1 MRILAPLML
10 FAFMLT
16 APRAGSSAERVK
28 LDLSREAVGRGK
40 EVYLSQCAL
49 CHGLKYYRDAEHREG
64 IKPQMESEAMKA
76 SLGAEAPDLS
86 LMAISR
92 GKGTEGAEYIYRLL
106 TSYSVGEDGR
116 MMNAAFAEET
126 QTEGAIAM
134 PPPIPLDDPELR
146 KKANDAAAFL
156 LEAAEP
162 AKERSSVGAKVI
174 VYMAVLTALLY
185 IINRLTWADV
195 KKRSPWK

>member
-1 MRILAPLML
+1 MRMLAAIILFIISALPH
-10 FAFMLT
+10 
-16 APRAGSSAERVK
+16 RAAGAERVR
-28 LDLSREAVGRGK
+28 LDLSREAVERGE
-40 EVYLSQCAL
+40 EVFHSSCAL

-64 IKPQMESEAMKA
+64 IKAGMEAEAMKA

-116 MMNAAFAEET
+116 MMNAAFADET

-134 PPPIPLDDPELR
+134 PPPIALDDPELLR
-146 KKANDAAAFL
+146 KANDVAAFL

-174 VYMAVLTALLY
+174 IYMAVLTALLY
-185 IINRLTWADV
+185 IINRLTWMDV